1 MPRLHTIRERLYSDL
16 YDAVSPRAFDRNT
29 DGRGVVLKLF
39 GNANIGNLALTNI
52 QFGGQLPHGMAMA
65 VYSWYAR
72 TNISEIGG
80 TDAFKRAWHAWVN
93 ATTVDF
99 IVGARPYGVRSLA
112 SLLMGRVPFESTPDA
127 AVTDRI
133 ARQAW
138 AAFNAEI
145 SVATNGS
152 IVAGQPLGGRGHDRD
167 GESTWEEAAWR
178 LLAPQERHAWFKAA
192 TAKEPN
198 RTVVHVPTRQCF
210 GVTVTSDPSALRAL
224 LEVMPTDVAP
234 AALVWVHLEGWT
246 TRDIQ

>member
-1 MPRLHTIRERLYSDL
+1 MPRLYSYRERLYSDL

-29 DGRGVVLKLF
+29 DGRGVVLKMF
-39 GNANIGNLALTNI
+39 SNENIGNVALTNL
-52 QFGGQLPHGMAMA
+52 QTAGQLPDMAMA

-127 AVTDRI
+127 AATDRI
-133 ARQAW
+133 AKHAW
-138 AAFNAEI
+138 AAFSSEI
-145 SVATNGS
+145 SVATNG
-152 IVAGQPLGGRGHDRD
+152 DRD
-167 GESTWEEAAWR
+167 GTAAWEEAAWR
-178 LLAPQERHAWFKAA
+178 LLSPQERHAWFKAA
-192 TAKEPN
+192 TAKDPRN
-198 RTVVHVPTRQCF
+198 AVIHMPRRTSF

-224 LEVMPTDVAP
+224 LEVMPTDAAP
-234 AALVWVHLEGWT
+234 QALVWVHLEGWT

>member
-1 MPRLHTIRERLYSDL
+1 MPRLQGIRERLYSDL
-16 YDAVSPRAFDRNT
+16 YDAVSPRALDRNT

-39 GNANIGNLALTNI
+39 GDANIGNLALTNI
-52 QFGGQLPHGMAMA
+52 QTGGQLPHGMAMA
-65 VYSWYAR
+65 IYSWHAR

-127 AVTDRI
+127 AATDRI

-138 AAFNAEI
+138 AAFNSEI
-145 SVATNGS
+145 SVATNG
-152 IVAGQPLGGRGHDRD
+152 DRN
-167 GESTWEEAAWR
+167 GTAAWEEAAWR

-198 RTVVHVPTRQCF
+198 RTIVHVPTRQSF
-210 GVTVTSDPSALRAL
+210 GVTVTSDPSALRSL